1 MLSGRRVQERC
12 GARQMVDILT
22 RRERSELMSR
32 IRGVDTKPEL
42 LVRRALHALGYRFRT
57 HFKELPGC
65 PDLVFTRRR
74 AAIFVHGCF
83 WHRHGC
89 RKTYVPKSR
98 QEFWQSKFTGNVERD
113 RQNQKLLAK
122 AGWRVLVV
130 WECEV
135 ENDETTI
142 DRIVAYLGPPRMA
155 HHALPCAWS
164 GAR

>member
-1 MLSGRRVQERC
+1 MT
-12 GARQMVDILT
+12 DILT
-22 RRERSELMSR
+22 PKERSDLMGR

-42 LVRRALHALGYRFRT
+42 FVRRALHALDYRFRT
-57 HFKELPGC
+57 HVRVLPGC

-74 AAIFVHGCF
+74 AVVFVHGCF

-98 QEFWQSKFTGNVERD
+98 YEFWQTKFANNVKRD
-113 RQNQKLLAK
+113 KRDQNLLAR

-135 ENDETTI
+135 ESDETI
-142 DRIVAYLGPPRMA
+142 LDQIIAFLGPPRMPR
-155 HHALPCAWS
+155 HA
-164 GAR
+164 